1 MKGSS
6 KFVLFSFIAGAAMG
20 AIAGILLAP
29 DKGSVTRE
37 KLKNKAKDLS
47 DEFADKYDNLKDEF
61 KHLKDKMKTDRKEKA
76 EVTTE

>member
-6 KFVLFSFIAGAAMG
+6 KFVLFSFIAGAAIG

-47 DEFADKYDNLKDEF
+47 DNLNEKYDNLKDEF
-61 KHLKDKMKTDRKEKA
+61 KHLKDKMKSNGKERA
-76 EVTTE
+76 EVISE

>member
-6 KFVLFSFIAGAAMG
+6 KFVLFSFIAGAAIG

-47 DEFADKYDNLKDEF
+47 DNLTEKYDSLKDEF
-61 KHLKDKMKTDRKEKA
+61 RHLKDKMKTDRKEKA
-76 EVTTE
+76 EVTSE

>member
-6 KFVLFSFIAGAAMG
+6 KFVFFSFIAGAAIG

-47 DEFADKYDNLKDEF
+47 DNLTEKYDNMKDEL
-61 KHLKDKMKTDRKEKA
+61 KHMKDKLKTDRREKV
-76 EVTTE
+76 EVTPE